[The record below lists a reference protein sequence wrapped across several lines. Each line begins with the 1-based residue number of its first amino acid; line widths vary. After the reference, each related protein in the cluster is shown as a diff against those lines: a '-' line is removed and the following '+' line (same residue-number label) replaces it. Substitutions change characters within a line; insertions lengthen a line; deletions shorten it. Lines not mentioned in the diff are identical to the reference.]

1 VNDVGL
7 PKKFDKD
14 GEGNFG
20 VKYPVEVVPKLG
32 FSPFKRIN
40 LASSVY
46 LLIMNWVIL
55 LPIGGGAFN

>member
-1 VNDVGL
+1 VNDAGL

-40 LASSVY
+40 LAHHQY
-46 LLIMNWVIL
+46 I
-55 LPIGGGAFN
+55 F